1 MCAADLSGERNV
13 GKLLKLSMKIDLYA
27 EPGIKGNFRQWDR
40 WKDRTM

>member
-1 MCAADLSGERNV
+1 MRVADLNGERSV
-13 GKLLKLSMKIDLYA
+13 GKLLKLSVKIDLYA